1 MKSTER
7 TEAPRPAARLY
18 SLIAVG
24 LTLLAAILGVFSL
37 TKNYDTS
44 IGYYSH
50 EAVLPI
56 VLAVLCAA
64 SVIFFAVFA
73 ILRFRGHETAYAKKP
88 SLAVRISASAS
99 AAVALLL
106 AISDLRSGASMLSL
120 FLGLGACLYFL
131 LIATEKATP
140 ALSLAFGFCTILRM
154 LVEVVR
160 SYTDLLLPMNSP
172 EKIWLHLAAVAGI
185 FFLISEIRALVTKPY
200 TATWF
205 FASATATLLAGTAS
219 LTLLLGNLTHR
230 FYGAPTKSAIVFAV
244 LLLCFAVYT
253 GARLFAVSSCPKPE
267 ETEEITEPEG
277 IEAVEQKETE
287 ETKETKETEETEIF
301 EETEQQQGERYE
313 RE

>member
-7 TEAPRPAARLY
+7 TDSLRPAARLY
-18 SLIAVG
+18 CFIAVG
-24 LTLLAAILGVFSL
+24 LTVLAALLGVLSL
-37 TKNYDTS
+37 TKNYDTA

-50 EAVLPI
+50 GAVLPI

-64 SVIFFAVFA
+64 SVVFFAVFA
-73 ILRFRGHETAYAKKP
+73 ILRFRGHEAAYAKKS
-88 SLAVRISASAS
+88 SLAVRISAFAS

-172 EKIWLHLAAVAGI
+172 EKIWLHLAAVAGM
-185 FFLISEIRALVTKPY
+185 FYLISEIRALVAKPY

-230 FYGAPTKSAIVFAV
+230 FYGTPTKSAIVFAA

-253 GARLFAVSSCPKPE
+253 GSRLFAVSSCPKPE
-267 ETEEITEPEG
+267 ELSEPEEMEATEPEEPEE
-277 IEAVEQKETE
+277 IKETE
-287 ETKETKETEETEIF
+287 E
-301 EETEQQQGERYE
+301 QQ
-313 RE
+313 